1 MATDGSHDH
10 FLVLLSVVIAA
21 AASYTALD
29 LASRVRAAT
38 GWVRHAWLG
47 TAAVAMGGGIWSMH
61 FVAML
66 AFSMPGME
74 VSYDPTLTVLSLLLA
89 VGVTGAAFAVV
100 SRSDASTIMLGWSG
114 LFMGLGIAGMHYV
127 GMAAMRMR
135 ADLRYES
142 IWVAVAILIAIGA
155 STTAL
160 WLAFRY
166 ARAGSR
172 IVAALV
178 MGVAV
183 AGMHYAAMQG
193 SAFHAHAGMAEAQT
207 DANLDQIKLAL
218 AVATTTFVILFL
230 ASVAAM
236 FDRRFAVLAEREA
249 EALRQSEER
258 YRTLYSRTPLPLHSL
273 DSDGQIEQV
282 SEAWLDLLGYTRKEV
297 IGRPLINF
305 MTEASARQRMQEDWP
320 RLIREGTL
328 KQAEYRFVTKAGEIL
343 EVVVSGRAEYDHD
356 GAFTGA
362 LGGVVDVTAR
372 KRAEEA
378 LRQAQKMEAVGQLT
392 GGVAHDFN
400 NLLAVVIGNL
410 DLLRKRVP
418 DDPRLRRL
426 LDNAA
431 QGAQRGAALTQR
443 MLAFARRQ
451 DLKPEAVDIASLVQG
466 MADLLQRAAGPA
478 VHIEEQFPSKLRAV
492 QVDANQLELALINL
506 AVNARDAMPN
516 GGTITLAAREE
527 HADPETMDALRPGDY
542 VCLSVSDTGEG
553 MDTATLAR
561 AREPFFTTKG
571 VGKGT
576 GLGLS
581 MVHGLAEQSGGRL
594 VLSSEKGKGTTAEIW
609 LPLAEEGA
617 STARPADATESE
629 ATASAYKSLRVLVV
643 DDDALV
649 LANTAEML
657 EDLGHTVVQAASGRE
672 ALNALRHRRDVDL
685 IITDHAMPEMT
696 GVQLAAA
703 IRADRPDLPIIL
715 ASGYTDLPEGTGSGL
730 PRLNKPFSQTAL
742 KRAVGEQAQAIEE
755 QSQVIPF
762 PARQG

>member
-1 MATDGSHDH
+1 
-10 FLVLLSVVIAA
+10 
-21 AASYTALD
+21 
-29 LASRVRAAT
+29 
-38 GWVRHAWLG
+38 
-47 TAAVAMGGGIWSMH
+47 
-61 FVAML
+61 
-66 AFSMPGME
+66 
-74 VSYDPTLTVLSLLLA
+74 
-89 VGVTGAAFAVV
+89 
-100 SRSDASTIMLGWSG
+100 
-114 LFMGLGIAGMHYV
+114 
-127 GMAAMRMR
+127 
-135 ADLRYES
+135 
-142 IWVAVAILIAIGA
+142 
-155 STTAL
+155 
-160 WLAFRY
+160 
-166 ARAGSR
+166 
-172 IVAALV
+172 

-193 SAFHAHAGMAEAQT
+193 SVFHAHAGMAAAHT
-207 DANLDQIKLAL
+207 DASLDQVKLAL

-249 EALRQSEER
+249 EALRQSEESFR
-258 YRTLYSRTPLPLHSL
+258 RLYSRTPLPLHSL

-282 SEAWLDLLGYTRKEV
+282 SDAWLDLLGYTRKEV

-328 KQAEYRFVTKAGEIL
+328 EQAEYRFVTKAGEIR

-356 GAFTGA
+356 GAFTGV
-362 LGGVVDVTAR
+362 LGGLVDVTAR

-410 DLLRKRVP
+410 DLLRKRIP
-418 DDPRLRRL
+418 DTPRLRRL

-451 DLKPEAVDIASLVQG
+451 DLKPESVDIASLVEG
-466 MADLLQRAAGPA
+466 MTDLLQRAAGPA
-478 VHIEEQFPSKLRAV
+478 VRVEEHFPPELPVVR
-492 QVDANQLELALINL
+492 VDANQLELALINL
-506 AVNARDAMPN
+506 TVNARDAMPN
-516 GGTITLAAREE
+516 GGTIALTAREE
-527 HADPETMDALRPGDY
+527 HAGPEAADALRPGNY
-542 VCLSVSDTGEG
+542 VCLSVNDTGEG
-553 MDTATLAR
+553 MDPATLVR

-609 LPLAEEGA
+609 LPLAEEAA
-617 STARPADATESE
+617 SAARPADTTAE
-629 ATASAYKSLRVLVV
+629 AVASAFKPLRVLVV

-672 ALNALRHRRDVDL
+672 ALSALRHGRDVNL
-685 IITDHAMPEMT
+685 IITDH
-696 GVQLAAA
+696 G
-703 IRADRPDLPIIL
+703 
-715 ASGYTDLPEGTGSGL
+715 
-730 PRLNKPFSQTAL
+730 
-742 KRAVGEQAQAIEE
+742 
-755 QSQVIPF
+755 
-762 PARQG
+762 